1 MVDKS
6 QQFTLLVRVG
16 YAARGVVYVLLG
28 YLALSSTGN
37 ISAGPQA
44 SLNYLQ
50 DVPLGSTVLY
60 LAAAGLLAYAM
71 YKLIAALGDL
81 ERKGS
86 DAKGIAQRIG
96 YGASAVAHI
105 VMSWSAFE
113 FANGNKQSARGDSS
127 GEAASTLLT
136 WDMGGLVLG
145 VIGLGFLGAAVF
157 QGRSA
162 ITASFMRSVG
172 AGAPPSVCWI
182 GRIGHAARAIVFL
195 VISWSL
201 IQSAWF
207 GEGEQVKG
215 LGTAL
220 VSLGEKSALQ
230 TVVALGLLM
239 FGVFSL
245 VVARFRIIPDV
256 RKHDLKPKLG

>member
-6 QQFTLLVRVG
+6 QHFTLLVRVG
-16 YAARGVVYVLLG
+16 YAARGVVYILLG
-28 YLALSSTGN
+28 YLALSSAGN
-37 ISAGPQA
+37 VAAGPQA

-50 DVPLGSTVLY
+50 DVPLGFTALY
-60 LAAAGLLAYAM
+60 VTAVGLLAYAL
-71 YKLIAALGDL
+71 YKLIAAFSDL

-86 DAKGIAQRIG
+86 DAKGIGQRIG
-96 YGASAVAHI
+96 YGVSGITHTILA
-105 VMSWSAFE
+105 WSALQ
-113 FANGNKQSARGDSS
+113 FAEGDKQSVGGDGS
-127 GEAASTLLT
+127 GEAANTLLA

-145 VIGLGFLGAAVF
+145 LIGLGLFAAAAF

-172 AGAPPSVCWI
+172 AGAPHAVCWI
-182 GRIGHAARAIVFL
+182 GRIGHAARAAVFL
-195 VISWSL
+195 LIGWSL

-207 GEGEQVKG
+207 HDGTKAKG
-215 LGTAL
+215 LGSALEGLRENTAL
-220 VSLGEKSALQ
+220 H
-230 TVVALGLLM
+230 TVVAIGLLM

-256 RKHDLKPKLG
+256 GKQDLKPRLG